1 MQMCYLFME
10 ENGATLPSG
19 FLRDPFGI
27 PSGSIRDSFG
37 IHSGFLRDS
46 FGIPSGCCILC
57 LKNMLIDKNKSAD
70 GTNHLW
76 CFYICADDR

>member
-27 PSGSIRDSFG
+27 S
-37 IHSGFLRDS
+37 SGFVRDVAS
-46 FGIPSGCCILC
+46 SV
-57 LKNMLIDKNKSAD
+57 LK
-70 GTNHLW
+70 
-76 CFYICADDR
+76 IC

>member
-27 PSGSIRDSFG
+27 SSGSVRDSFG
-37 IHSGFLRDS
+37 IR
-46 FGIPSGCCILC
+46 SGCCILC

-70 GTNHLW
+70 GTTIYGVSIYVQMTDKELKTMLNS
-76 CFYICADDR
+76 AQ

>member
-10 ENGATLPSG
+10 ENGATHPSG
-19 FLRDPFGI
+19 FV
-27 PSGSIRDSFG
+27 RDSFG
-37 IHSGFLRDS
+37 IR
-46 FGIPSGCCILC
+46 SGCCILC

>member
-27 PSGSIRDSFG
+27 PSG
-37 IHSGFLRDS
+37 FLRDS
-46 FGIPSGCCILC
+46 FG
-57 LKNMLIDKNKSAD
+57 MLHPLS
-70 GTNHLW
+70 
-76 CFYICADDR
+76 

>member
-10 ENGATLPSG
+10 TNGATLPSG
-19 FLRDPFGI
+19 
-27 PSGSIRDSFG
+27 SVRDSFG
-37 IHSGFLRDS
+37 IR
-46 FGIPSGCCILC
+46 SGCCILC

>member
-10 ENGATLPSG
+10 ANGATLPSG
-19 FLRDPFGI
+19 FLRDP
-27 PSGSIRDSFG
+27 
-37 IHSGFLRDS
+37 

-70 GTNHLW
+70 GTNYLW
-76 CFYICADDR
+76 CFYICTDDR

>member
-10 ENGATLPSG
+10 ANGATLPSG
-19 FLRDPFGI
+19 
-27 PSGSIRDSFG
+27 SVRDSFG
-37 IHSGFLRDS
+37 IR
-46 FGIPSGCCILC
+46 SGCCILC

-76 CFYICADDR
+76 CFYICTDDR

>member
-10 ENGATLPSG
+10 TNGATLPSG

-27 PSGSIRDSFG
+27 R
-37 IHSGFLRDS
+37 
-46 FGIPSGCCILC
+46 SGCCIRC

>member
-10 ENGATLPSG
+10 ANGATLPSG
-19 FLRDPFGI
+19 
-27 PSGSIRDSFG
+27 SV
-37 IHSGFLRDS
+37 RDS

>member
-1 MQMCYLFME
+1 MQMCNLFME
-10 ENGATLPSG
+10 ANGATHP
-19 FLRDPFGI
+19 
-27 PSGSIRDSFG
+27 
-37 IHSGFLRDS
+37 SGFLRDS
-46 FGIPSGCCILC
+46 FGIRSGCCILC

>member
-19 FLRDPFGI
+19 
-27 PSGSIRDSFG
+27 SV
-37 IHSGFLRDS
+37 RDS

-70 GTNHLW
+70 GTTIYGVSIYVQMTDKELKTMLNS
-76 CFYICADDR
+76 AQ